1 MGVQVRLA
9 RMMVKRNISSKDLA
23 ERMGITEAN
32 LSKIKTGKSKAIRF
46 STLEKLCH
54 ELRCQPSDILIYED

>member
-1 MGVQVRLA
+1 
-9 RMMVKRNISSKDLA
+9 MMAKRNVSLKDLA
-23 ERMGITEAN
+23 ERMDITEAN

-54 ELRCQPSDILIYED
+54 ELRCQPADILIYEE